1 MKLRSGSLPILLA
14 SCALCVSS
22 ASQAAIY
29 TTQLS
34 GPNESPANASPG
46 TGSATVNFDLA
57 THQLS
62 INMSF
67 SSLTSATTQSHIHC
81 CTAPP
86 GTAPVA
92 TQLPTFTGFP
102 LGVTSGT
109 YSNSF
114 NTLDSA
120 SWNPSF
126 VLASGGTAAGAEAAL
141 AAGLAAG
148 TSYLNIH
155 TSAFPA
161 GEIRGFLTA
170 TATGQV
176 PEPPALALFAI
187 SIAAIVA
194 ARRRRSTST
203 RV

>member
-1 MKLRSGSLPILLA
+1 MKSRSRSLLISLA
-14 SCALCVSS
+14 MCASS

-34 GPNESPANASPG
+34 GPAEAPPNASPG
-46 TGSATVNFDLA
+46 TGNATVNFDLTA
-57 THQLS
+57 HLLS
-62 INMSF
+62 IDMSF
-67 SSLTSATTQSHIHC
+67 SGLTSGTTAAHIHC
-81 CTAPP
+81 CTTPP

-109 YSNSF
+109 YSRIF
-114 NTLDSA
+114 NTLDA
-120 SWNPSF
+120 ATWNPTF
-126 VLASGGTAAGAEAAL
+126 VTATGGSAATAEAAL

-148 TSYLNIH
+148 TSYLNLH
-155 TSAFPA
+155 TTAFPG

-187 SIAAIVA
+187 TMGALVA
-194 ARRRRSTST
+194 VRRRRGRLS
-203 RV
+203 

>member
-1 MKLRSGSLPILLA
+1 MKSRSRSLMIILA
-14 SCALCVSS
+14 MCASS

-34 GPNESPANASPG
+34 GPAEAPSNASPG
-46 TGSATVNFDLA
+46 TGNATVNFDLTA
-57 THQLS
+57 HLLS
-62 INMSF
+62 IDMSF
-67 SSLTSATTQSHIHC
+67 SGLTSGTTASHIHC

-86 GTAPVA
+86 AAAPVA
-92 TQLPTFTGFP
+92 TQVPTFTGFP

-109 YSNSF
+109 YSRTF
-114 NTLDSA
+114 NTLDA
-120 SWNPSF
+120 ATWNPTF
-126 VLASGGTAAGAEAAL
+126 VTASGGSAAGAEAAL

-155 TSAFPA
+155 TTQFPG

-170 TATGQV
+170 SATGQV

-187 SIAAIVA
+187 AIGALLAV
-194 ARRRRSTST
+194 RRRRARPS
-203 RV
+203 